1 MIIRPWDGEISLSG
15 RVSERYLLANF
26 LRQIS
31 FNQIE
36 KFNSLHWSSLIISF
50 MWIKQGV
57 TYEEGCGAAG
67 TRF

>member
-1 MIIRPWDGEISLSG
+1 MAISRLGWISAN
-15 RVSERYLLANF
+15 YLMANF